1 MNIAIGADIGGTHI
15 TSAAIDLD
23 SFSVIE
29 NSYYNQKIDN
39 KSTKEVIL
47 KQWASCLNN

>member
-29 NSYYNQKIDN
+29 NSYYNQKMGI
-39 KSTKEVIL
+39 I
-47 KQWASCLNN
+47 QRLNHQLHFQLTQYQ